1 MYDDPWACFPYYSIY
16 VACFATFGIV
26 VTLLRVQVSTPLTIF
41 TTVCRFGAIFLILIT
56 SIIALIYGEPLATQT
71 NDTETS
77 PYAKYFSAVMAT
89 FDATCIIN
97 AIPYAVEEARS
108 RDKRDLQKA
117 VIFGLGLCNAF
128 VVLLGFITGLAMGD
142 NTPPQMIM
150 LAYIGYKLPWETS
163 PSVVS

>member
-1 MYDDPWACFPYYSIY
+1 
-16 VACFATFGIV
+16 
-26 VTLLRVQVSTPLTIF
+26 
-41 TTVCRFGAIFLILIT
+41 
-56 SIIALIYGEPLATQT
+56 
-71 NDTETS
+71 
-77 PYAKYFSAVMAT
+77 MAT

-97 AIPYAVEEARS
+97 AIPYAVSEARS

-117 VIFGLGLCNAF
+117 VLLGLGLCNSF

-163 PSVVS
+163 QSVFS